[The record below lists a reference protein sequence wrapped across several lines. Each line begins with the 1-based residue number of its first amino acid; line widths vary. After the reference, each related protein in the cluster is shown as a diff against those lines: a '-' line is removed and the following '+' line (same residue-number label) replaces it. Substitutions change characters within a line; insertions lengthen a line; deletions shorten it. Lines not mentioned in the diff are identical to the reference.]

1 MPLFDITQV
10 ALERAIS
17 GATMRQTVLASNMA
31 NANTPGYLPQ
41 DVDFHGALRSAL
53 KSGPGGL
60 DSVKMLPQPRGT
72 GATRA
77 DGNGV
82 DPDAEAAKISET
94 GLELSALARVAGA
107 RIDILKS
114 AIGTR

>member
-10 ALERAIS
+10 SLERAIS

-53 KSGPGGL
+53 KSGQDM